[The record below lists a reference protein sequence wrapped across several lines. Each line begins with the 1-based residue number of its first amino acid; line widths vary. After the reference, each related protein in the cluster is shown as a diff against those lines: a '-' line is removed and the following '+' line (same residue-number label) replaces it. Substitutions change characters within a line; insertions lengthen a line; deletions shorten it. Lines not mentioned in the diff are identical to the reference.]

1 MNRLSGIHAC
11 ARVCAV
17 IGFVLFVSLP
27 ASALNIVHGD
37 VDVRNLGSFG
47 FTANNSFMSF
57 DGGTT
62 DQLYQ
67 MFGYIGTAGGV
78 ERVNAT
84 HFDVV
89 TPLSNV
95 GPIAT
100 SVLELNATGAAA
112 LGLAAGDLRLE
123 YTFELVDDTTAADLD
138 GFNWDF
144 MITNQSLSAID
155 LSFYSYLDL
164 DLDGS
169 GDFGDDIANANYD
182 RVIVT
187 DANSSTLYFWH
198 ASNSGSAD
206 HFQVQSYPN
215 VRNALDNMSSATDL
229 SDSSAS
235 FGPADFTAAFQY
247 DFSIAAGE
255 SAGNGVGSITP
266 LPEPST
272 ALLVMLGLAGLARR
286 PRRD

>member
-1 MNRLSGIHAC
+1 MKRNVDSRILQMLATLTLVLGSSAPVHALD
-11 ARVCAV
+11 
-17 IGFVLFVSLP
+17 ITF
-27 ASALNIVHGD
+27 GD
-37 VDVRNLGSFG
+37 VQVQNLGSYG
-47 FTANNSFMSF
+47 FTANDSVLSF
-57 DGGTT
+57 DSGAT

-78 ERVNAT
+78 GRVNAT
-84 HFDVV
+84 NYTEI
-89 TPLSNV
+89 TPISNS
-95 GPIAT
+95 GPIAS

-112 LGLAAGDLRLE
+112 LGLNPGDIQIA
-123 YTFELVDDTTAADLD
+123 YSFELVNDTSADDLD

-144 MITNQSLSAID
+144 SITNQSGLDID

-169 GDFGDDIANANYD
+169 GDFGDDIANANLD
-182 RVIVT
+182 RLIVT

-206 HFQVQSYPN
+206 HFEVQEYPQ
-215 VRNALDNMSSATDL
+215 VRNFLDGMGTATDL
-229 SDSSAS
+229 SDSNAN

-247 DFSIAAGE
+247 DFSILSGE
-255 SAGNGVGSITP
+255 SAGSGVGSITP

-286 PRRD
+286 PRRA